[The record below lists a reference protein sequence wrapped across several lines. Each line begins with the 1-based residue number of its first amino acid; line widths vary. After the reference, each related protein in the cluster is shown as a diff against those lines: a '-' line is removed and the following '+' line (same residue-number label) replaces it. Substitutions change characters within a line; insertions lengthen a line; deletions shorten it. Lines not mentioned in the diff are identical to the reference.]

1 MLLERVEIVG
11 FRGIN
16 RLSLMLEQNNVLI
29 GENAWGKSSLL
40 DALTLLL
47 SPEFDLYHFVRDDF
61 WFPPGDI
68 QGREH
73 HLHIILTFRETE
85 PGRHRVRR
93 FRPLQRCWVP
103 CDDGYHRVFYR
114 LEGELAED
122 DSVMTLRSFI
132 DGEGEALVLEEIDEL
147 ARHLVRLMPVLRLR
161 DARFMRRIHNGTVPH
176 SPQIEITAR
185 QLDFLSRELVSHPQN
200 LSDGQIRQGLSAMV
214 QLLEH
219 YFAEQSS
226 AQTRH
231 RLMRRR
237 SHDEQRSWRYL
248 DIINRMIDKPGG
260 RSHRV
265 ILLGLFATLLQAKG
279 TVRLDRDARPLL
291 LIEDPETR
299 LHPIMLSVAWH
310 LLNLLPLQRV
320 TTTNSGELLSLT
332 PVEQV
337 CRLVREST
345 RVSAWRLGPGGMN
358 AEESRRIAFHIRF
371 NRASSLFARCWLL
384 VEGETETWV
393 INELARQCGHHF
405 DAEGVKVIEFA
416 QSGLKPLIK
425 FARRMGIQW
434 HVLVDG
440 DGEDSALLKRALA
453 GMIDLMPASMAL
465 LAPNVNSYRRFQPGM
480 YVPTQASWGHNNR
493 TVALRIPCGERQNHR
508 VEYRVAGA
516 DANPYLVMAAIF
528 AGILH
533 GLDNPQLPLQEE
545 VEGNGLEQEGL
556 PFPIRQSDALWEF
569 MQNDH
574 LRERLG
580 ERFCHVFHACKHDEL
595 LQFERLITE
604 TEIEWMLKNA

>member
-320 TTTNSGELLSLT
+320 TTTNTGELLSLT

-440 DGEDSALLKRALA
+440 DEAGKKYAATVRGLLNNDRELERDHLTSLPALDMEHFMYRQGFDDVYHRVAQIPDNVPMNMRRVITKAIHRSSKPDLAIEVAMEAGRRGVDAVPTLLKKMFSRVLWLARGRA
-453 GMIDLMPASMAL
+453 D
-465 LAPNVNSYRRFQPGM
+465 
-480 YVPTQASWGHNNR
+480 
-493 TVALRIPCGERQNHR
+493 
-508 VEYRVAGA
+508 
-516 DANPYLVMAAIF
+516 
-528 AGILH
+528 
-533 GLDNPQLPLQEE
+533 
-545 VEGNGLEQEGL
+545 
-556 PFPIRQSDALWEF
+556 
-569 MQNDH
+569 
-574 LRERLG
+574 
-580 ERFCHVFHACKHDEL
+580 
-595 LQFERLITE
+595 
-604 TEIEWMLKNA
+604 

>member
-1 MLLERVEIVG
+1 MHLERVEIVG

-47 SPEFDLYHFVRDDF
+47 SPEFDLYHFVREDF

-73 HLHIILTFRETE
+73 HLHIILTFRENE

-93 FRPLQRCWVP
+93 YRPLSSCWVP
-103 CDDGYHRVFYR
+103 CDDGYQRVFYR
-114 LEGELAED
+114 LEGELADD

-132 DGEGEALVLEEIDEL
+132 DGEGKALELDDIDEL

-185 QLDFLSRELVSHPQN
+185 QLDFLSRELVHHPQN
-200 LSDGQIRQGLSAMV
+200 LTDGQIRQGLSAMV

-226 AQTRH
+226 AQSRH
-231 RLMRRR
+231 RLMRRH
-237 SHDEQRSWRYL
+237 SHEEQRSWRYL

-265 ILLGLFATLLQAKG
+265 ILLGLFSTLLQAKG

-332 PVEQV
+332 PVEHV
-337 CRLVREST
+337 CRLVRESS

-358 AEESRRIAFHIRF
+358 AEDSRRIAFHIRF

-425 FARRMGIQW
+425 FARRMGIEW

-440 DGEDSALLKRALA
+440 DEAGKKYAATVRSLLNDDKMLERDHLTALPAMDMEHFMYRQGFDDVYHRVAQLPMNIPMNMRRVITKAIHRSSKPDLAIEVAMEAGRRGVDAIPTLLKKMFSRVLWLARGRA
-453 GMIDLMPASMAL
+453 D
-465 LAPNVNSYRRFQPGM
+465 
-480 YVPTQASWGHNNR
+480 
-493 TVALRIPCGERQNHR
+493 
-508 VEYRVAGA
+508 
-516 DANPYLVMAAIF
+516 
-528 AGILH
+528 
-533 GLDNPQLPLQEE
+533 
-545 VEGNGLEQEGL
+545 
-556 PFPIRQSDALWEF
+556 
-569 MQNDH
+569 
-574 LRERLG
+574 
-580 ERFCHVFHACKHDEL
+580 
-595 LQFERLITE
+595 
-604 TEIEWMLKNA
+604 

>member
-147 ARHLVRLMPVLRLR
+147 VRHLVRLMPVLRLR

-248 DIINRMIDKPGG
+248 DIINRMIDTPGG

-440 DGEDSALLKRALA
+440 DEAGKKYAATVRGLLNNDRELERDHLTSLPALDMEHFMYRQGFDDVYHRVAQIPDNVPMNMRRVITKAIHRSSKPDLAIEVAMEAGRRGVDAVPTLLKKMFSRVLWLARGRA
-453 GMIDLMPASMAL
+453 D
-465 LAPNVNSYRRFQPGM
+465 
-480 YVPTQASWGHNNR
+480 
-493 TVALRIPCGERQNHR
+493 
-508 VEYRVAGA
+508 
-516 DANPYLVMAAIF
+516 
-528 AGILH
+528 
-533 GLDNPQLPLQEE
+533 
-545 VEGNGLEQEGL
+545 
-556 PFPIRQSDALWEF
+556 
-569 MQNDH
+569 
-574 LRERLG
+574 
-580 ERFCHVFHACKHDEL
+580 
-595 LQFERLITE
+595 
-604 TEIEWMLKNA
+604 

>member
-114 LEGELAED
+114 LEGELADD

-132 DGEGEALVLEEIDEL
+132 DGEGEALAVEDIDDL

-200 LSDGQIRQGLSAMV
+200 LSDGQIREGLSAMV

-265 ILLGLFATLLQAKG
+265 ILLGLFSTLLQAKG

-337 CRLVREST
+337 CRLVRESS

-358 AEESRRIAFHIRF
+358 AEDSRRIAFHIRF

-440 DGEDSALLKRALA
+440 DEAGKKYAATVLGLLNNDRELERDHLTSLPAMDMEHFMYRQGFDDVYHRVAQLPDNVPMNMRRVITKAIHRSSKPDLAIEVAMEAGRRGVDAVPTLLKKMFSRVLWLARGRA
-453 GMIDLMPASMAL
+453 D
-465 LAPNVNSYRRFQPGM
+465 
-480 YVPTQASWGHNNR
+480 
-493 TVALRIPCGERQNHR
+493 
-508 VEYRVAGA
+508 
-516 DANPYLVMAAIF
+516 
-528 AGILH
+528 
-533 GLDNPQLPLQEE
+533 
-545 VEGNGLEQEGL
+545 
-556 PFPIRQSDALWEF
+556 
-569 MQNDH
+569 
-574 LRERLG
+574 
-580 ERFCHVFHACKHDEL
+580 
-595 LQFERLITE
+595 
-604 TEIEWMLKNA
+604 

>member
-114 LEGELAED
+114 LEGELADD

-132 DGEGEALVLEEIDEL
+132 DGEGEALAVEDIDDL

-200 LSDGQIRQGLSAMV
+200 LSDGQIREGLSAMV

-265 ILLGLFATLLQAKG
+265 ILLGLFSTLLQAKG

-337 CRLVREST
+337 CRLVRESS

-358 AEESRRIAFHIRF
+358 AEDSRRIAFHIRF

-440 DGEDSALLKRALA
+440 DEAGKKYAATVLGLLSNDRELERDHLTSLPAMDMEHFMYRQGFDDVYHRVAQIPDNVPMNMRRVITKAIHRSSKPDLAIEVAMEAGRRGVDAVPTLLKKMFSRVLWLARGRA
-453 GMIDLMPASMAL
+453 D
-465 LAPNVNSYRRFQPGM
+465 
-480 YVPTQASWGHNNR
+480 
-493 TVALRIPCGERQNHR
+493 
-508 VEYRVAGA
+508 
-516 DANPYLVMAAIF
+516 
-528 AGILH
+528 
-533 GLDNPQLPLQEE
+533 
-545 VEGNGLEQEGL
+545 
-556 PFPIRQSDALWEF
+556 
-569 MQNDH
+569 
-574 LRERLG
+574 
-580 ERFCHVFHACKHDEL
+580 
-595 LQFERLITE
+595 
-604 TEIEWMLKNA
+604 

>member
-1 MLLERVEIVG
+1 MHLERVEIVG

-47 SPEFDLYHFVRDDF
+47 SPEFDLYHFVREDF

-73 HLHIILTFRETE
+73 HLHIILTFRENE

-93 FRPLQRCWVP
+93 YRPLSSCWVP
-103 CDDGYHRVFYR
+103 CDDGYQRVFYR
-114 LEGELAED
+114 LEGELADD

-132 DGEGEALVLEEIDEL
+132 DGEGKALELDDIDEL

-185 QLDFLSRELVSHPQN
+185 QLDFLSRELVHHPQN
-200 LSDGQIRQGLSAMV
+200 LTDGQIRQGLSAMV

-226 AQTRH
+226 AQSRH
-231 RLMRRR
+231 RLMRRH

-265 ILLGLFATLLQAKG
+265 ILLGLFSTLLQAKG

-332 PVEQV
+332 PVEHV
-337 CRLVREST
+337 CRLVRESS

-358 AEESRRIAFHIRF
+358 AEDSRRIAFHIRF

-425 FARRMGIQW
+425 FARRMGIEW

-440 DGEDSALLKRALA
+440 DEAGKKYAATVRGLLNDDKMLERDHLTALPAMDMEHFMYRQGFDDVYHRVAQLPMNIPMNMRRVITKAIHRSSKPDLAIEVAMEAGRRGVDAIPTLLKKMFSRVLWLARGRA
-453 GMIDLMPASMAL
+453 D
-465 LAPNVNSYRRFQPGM
+465 
-480 YVPTQASWGHNNR
+480 
-493 TVALRIPCGERQNHR
+493 
-508 VEYRVAGA
+508 
-516 DANPYLVMAAIF
+516 
-528 AGILH
+528 
-533 GLDNPQLPLQEE
+533 
-545 VEGNGLEQEGL
+545 
-556 PFPIRQSDALWEF
+556 
-569 MQNDH
+569 
-574 LRERLG
+574 
-580 ERFCHVFHACKHDEL
+580 
-595 LQFERLITE
+595 
-604 TEIEWMLKNA
+604 

>member
-1 MLLERVEIVG
+1 MHLERVEIVG

-47 SPEFDLYHFVRDDF
+47 SPEFDLYHFVREDF

-73 HLHIILTFRETE
+73 HLHIILTFRENE

-93 FRPLQRCWVP
+93 YRPLSNCWVP
-103 CDDGYHRVFYR
+103 CDDGYQRVFYR
-114 LEGELAED
+114 LEGELADD

-132 DGEGEALVLEEIDEL
+132 NGEGEALELDDIDEL

-185 QLDFLSRELVSHPQN
+185 QLDFLSRELVHHPQN
-200 LSDGQIRQGLSAMV
+200 LTDGQIRQGLSAMV

-226 AQTRH
+226 AQSRH
-231 RLMRRR
+231 RLMRRH

-265 ILLGLFATLLQAKG
+265 ILLGLFSTLLQAKG

-320 TTTNSGELLSLT
+320 TTTNSGDLLSLT
-332 PVEQV
+332 PVEHV
-337 CRLVREST
+337 CRLVRESS

-358 AEESRRIAFHIRF
+358 AEDSRRIAFHIRF

-425 FARRMGIQW
+425 FARRMGIEW

-440 DGEDSALLKRALA
+440 DEAGKKYAATVRGLLNDDKMLERDHLTALPAMDMEHFMYRQGFDDVYHRVAQLPINIPMNMRRVITKAIHRSSKPDLAIEVAMEAGRRGVDAIPALLKKMFSRVLWLARGRA
-453 GMIDLMPASMAL
+453 D
-465 LAPNVNSYRRFQPGM
+465 
-480 YVPTQASWGHNNR
+480 
-493 TVALRIPCGERQNHR
+493 
-508 VEYRVAGA
+508 
-516 DANPYLVMAAIF
+516 
-528 AGILH
+528 
-533 GLDNPQLPLQEE
+533 
-545 VEGNGLEQEGL
+545 
-556 PFPIRQSDALWEF
+556 
-569 MQNDH
+569 
-574 LRERLG
+574 
-580 ERFCHVFHACKHDEL
+580 
-595 LQFERLITE
+595 
-604 TEIEWMLKNA
+604 

>member
-1 MLLERVEIVG
+1 MHLERVEIVG

-73 HLHIILTFRETE
+73 HLHIILTFRENE

-93 FRPLQRCWVP
+93 FRPLSDCWVP
-103 CDDGYHRVFYR
+103 CEDGYQRIFYR
-114 LEGELAED
+114 LEGELAD
-122 DSVMTLRSFI
+122 DGSVMTLRSFI
-132 DGEGEALVLEEIDEL
+132 NCQGEALEMQDIDDL

-185 QLDFLSRELVSHPQN
+185 QLDFLSRELVNHPQN
-200 LSDGQIRQGLSAMV
+200 LTDGQIREGLSAMV

-226 AQTRH
+226 AQSRN

-265 ILLGLFATLLQAKG
+265 ILLGLFSTLLQAKG

-337 CRLVREST
+337 CRLVRESS

-358 AEESRRIAFHIRF
+358 AEDSRRIAFHIRF

-425 FARRMGIQW
+425 FARRMGIEW

-440 DGEDSALLKRALA
+440 DEAGKKYAATVRGLLNNDNELERVHLTMLPAMDMEHFMYRQGFDDVYHRVAQIPENMPMNMRRVITKAIHRSSKPDLAIEVAMEVGRRGVDAVPTLLKKMFSRVLWLARGRA
-453 GMIDLMPASMAL
+453 D
-465 LAPNVNSYRRFQPGM
+465 
-480 YVPTQASWGHNNR
+480 
-493 TVALRIPCGERQNHR
+493 
-508 VEYRVAGA
+508 
-516 DANPYLVMAAIF
+516 
-528 AGILH
+528 
-533 GLDNPQLPLQEE
+533 
-545 VEGNGLEQEGL
+545 
-556 PFPIRQSDALWEF
+556 
-569 MQNDH
+569 
-574 LRERLG
+574 
-580 ERFCHVFHACKHDEL
+580 
-595 LQFERLITE
+595 
-604 TEIEWMLKNA
+604 

>member
-132 DGEGEALVLEEIDEL
+132 DGEREALVLEEIDEL

-440 DGEDSALLKRALA
+440 DEAGKKYAATVRGLLNNDRELERDHLTSLPALDMEHFMYRQGFDDVYHRVAQIPDNVPMNMRRVITKAIHRSSKPDLAIEVAMEAGRRGVDAVPTLLKKMFSRVLWLARGRA
-453 GMIDLMPASMAL
+453 D
-465 LAPNVNSYRRFQPGM
+465 
-480 YVPTQASWGHNNR
+480 
-493 TVALRIPCGERQNHR
+493 
-508 VEYRVAGA
+508 
-516 DANPYLVMAAIF
+516 
-528 AGILH
+528 
-533 GLDNPQLPLQEE
+533 
-545 VEGNGLEQEGL
+545 
-556 PFPIRQSDALWEF
+556 
-569 MQNDH
+569 
-574 LRERLG
+574 
-580 ERFCHVFHACKHDEL
+580 
-595 LQFERLITE
+595 
-604 TEIEWMLKNA
+604 

>member
-440 DGEDSALLKRALA
+440 DEAGKKYAATVRGLLNNDRELERDHLTSLPALDMEHFMYRQGFDDVYHRVAQIPDNVSMNMRRVITKAIHRSSKPDLAIEVAMEAGRRGVDAVPTLLKKMFSRVLWLARGRA
-453 GMIDLMPASMAL
+453 D
-465 LAPNVNSYRRFQPGM
+465 
-480 YVPTQASWGHNNR
+480 
-493 TVALRIPCGERQNHR
+493 
-508 VEYRVAGA
+508 
-516 DANPYLVMAAIF
+516 
-528 AGILH
+528 
-533 GLDNPQLPLQEE
+533 
-545 VEGNGLEQEGL
+545 
-556 PFPIRQSDALWEF
+556 
-569 MQNDH
+569 
-574 LRERLG
+574 
-580 ERFCHVFHACKHDEL
+580 
-595 LQFERLITE
+595 
-604 TEIEWMLKNA
+604 

>member
-393 INELARQCGHHF
+393 INEMARQCGHHF

-440 DGEDSALLKRALA
+440 DEAGKKYAATVRGLLNNDRELERDHLTSLPALDMEHFMYRQGFDDVYHRVAQIPDNVPMNMRRVITKAIHRSSKPDLAIEVAMEAGRRGVDAVPTLLKKMFSRVLWLARGRA
-453 GMIDLMPASMAL
+453 D
-465 LAPNVNSYRRFQPGM
+465 
-480 YVPTQASWGHNNR
+480 
-493 TVALRIPCGERQNHR
+493 
-508 VEYRVAGA
+508 
-516 DANPYLVMAAIF
+516 
-528 AGILH
+528 
-533 GLDNPQLPLQEE
+533 
-545 VEGNGLEQEGL
+545 
-556 PFPIRQSDALWEF
+556 
-569 MQNDH
+569 
-574 LRERLG
+574 
-580 ERFCHVFHACKHDEL
+580 
-595 LQFERLITE
+595 
-604 TEIEWMLKNA
+604 

>member
-47 SPEFDLYHFVRDDF
+47 SPGSGLYHFVRDDF
-61 WFPPGDI
+61 WFPPGDL

-73 HLHIILTFRETE
+73 HLHIILTFRESE

-93 FRPLQRCWVP
+93 YRPLETCWTP
-103 CDDGYHRVFYR
+103 CHDGYQRIFYR
-114 LEGELAED
+114 LEGELAD
-122 DSVMTLRSFI
+122 DNSVMTLRSFI
-132 DGEGEALVLEEIDEL
+132 DADGNPLELADIDDL
-147 ARHLVRLMPVLRLR
+147 ARHLIRLMPVLRLR
-161 DARFMRRIHNGTVPH
+161 DARFMRRIRNDSVP
-176 SPQIEITAR
+176 SMPEVEVTAR
-185 QLDFLSRELVSHPQN
+185 ELDFLARELVARPQN
-200 LSDGQIRQGLSAMV
+200 LTDGQIRQGLSAMV

-219 YFAEQSS
+219 YFSEQGTSPV
-226 AQTRH
+226 RN

-265 ILLGLFATLLQAKG
+265 ILLGLFSTLLQAKG
-279 TVRLDRDARPLL
+279 SVRLDKDARPLL
-291 LIEDPETR
+291 LVEDPETR

-310 LLNLLPLQRV
+310 LLNLLPLQRL

-332 PVEQV
+332 PVEHV
-337 CRLVREST
+337 CRLVRASG
-345 RVSAWRLGPGGMN
+345 RVSAFRLGPGGMN
-358 AEESRRIAFHIRF
+358 AEEGRRIAFHIRF

-405 DAEGVKVIEFA
+405 DAEGIKVIEFA

-425 FARRMGIQW
+425 FARRMGIEW

-440 DGEDSALLKRALA
+440 DEAGRKYAATVRGLLNNDREEEREHLTELPAMDMEHFMYRQGFADVFHRVAMIPPEVPMNMRRVIVKAIHRSSKPDLA
-453 GMIDLMPASMAL
+453 IEVAMEAG
-465 LAPNVNSYRRFQPGM
+465 RRGVES
-480 YVPTQASWGHNNR
+480 VPTL
-493 TVALRIPCGERQNHR
+493 LRKMFSR
-508 VEYRVAGA
+508 VLWLARGRA
-516 DANPYLVMAAIF
+516 D
-528 AGILH
+528 
-533 GLDNPQLPLQEE
+533 
-545 VEGNGLEQEGL
+545 
-556 PFPIRQSDALWEF
+556 
-569 MQNDH
+569 
-574 LRERLG
+574 
-580 ERFCHVFHACKHDEL
+580 
-595 LQFERLITE
+595 
-604 TEIEWMLKNA
+604 

>member
-103 CDDGYHRVFYR
+103 CDDGYRRVFYR

-226 AQTRH
+226 AQMRH

-440 DGEDSALLKRALA
+440 DEAGKKYAATVRGLLNNDRELERDHLTSLPALDMEHFMYRQGFDDVYHRVAQIPDNVPMNMRRVITKAIHRSSKPDLAIEVAMEAGRRGVDAVPTLLKKMFSRVLWLARGRA
-453 GMIDLMPASMAL
+453 D
-465 LAPNVNSYRRFQPGM
+465 
-480 YVPTQASWGHNNR
+480 
-493 TVALRIPCGERQNHR
+493 
-508 VEYRVAGA
+508 
-516 DANPYLVMAAIF
+516 
-528 AGILH
+528 
-533 GLDNPQLPLQEE
+533 
-545 VEGNGLEQEGL
+545 
-556 PFPIRQSDALWEF
+556 
-569 MQNDH
+569 
-574 LRERLG
+574 
-580 ERFCHVFHACKHDEL
+580 
-595 LQFERLITE
+595 
-604 TEIEWMLKNA
+604 

>member
-114 LEGELAED
+114 LEGELADD

-132 DGEGEALVLEEIDEL
+132 DGEGEALAVEDIDDL

-200 LSDGQIRQGLSAMV
+200 LSDGQIREGLSAMV

-265 ILLGLFATLLQAKG
+265 ILLGLFSTLLQAKG

-337 CRLVREST
+337 CRLVRESS

-358 AEESRRIAFHIRF
+358 AEDSRRIAFHIRF

-440 DGEDSALLKRALA
+440 DEAGKKYAATVLGLLNNDRELERDHLTSLPAMDMEHFMYRQGFDDVYHRVAQIPDNVPMNMRRVITKAIHRSSKPDLAIEVAMEAGRRGVEAVPTLLKKMFSRVLWLARGRA
-453 GMIDLMPASMAL
+453 D
-465 LAPNVNSYRRFQPGM
+465 
-480 YVPTQASWGHNNR
+480 
-493 TVALRIPCGERQNHR
+493 
-508 VEYRVAGA
+508 
-516 DANPYLVMAAIF
+516 
-528 AGILH
+528 
-533 GLDNPQLPLQEE
+533 
-545 VEGNGLEQEGL
+545 
-556 PFPIRQSDALWEF
+556 
-569 MQNDH
+569 
-574 LRERLG
+574 
-580 ERFCHVFHACKHDEL
+580 
-595 LQFERLITE
+595 
-604 TEIEWMLKNA
+604 

>member
-1 MLLERVEIVG
+1 MLLERVDIVG

-29 GENAWGKSSLL
+29 GEIAGGKSSLL

-114 LEGELAED
+114 LEDELAED

-440 DGEDSALLKRALA
+440 DEAGKKYAATVRGLLNNDRELERDHLTSLPALDMEHFMYRQGFDDVYHRVAQIPDNVPMNMRRVITKAIHRSSKPDLAIEVAMEAGRRGVDAVPTLLKKMFSRVLWLARGRA
-453 GMIDLMPASMAL
+453 D
-465 LAPNVNSYRRFQPGM
+465 
-480 YVPTQASWGHNNR
+480 
-493 TVALRIPCGERQNHR
+493 
-508 VEYRVAGA
+508 
-516 DANPYLVMAAIF
+516 
-528 AGILH
+528 
-533 GLDNPQLPLQEE
+533 
-545 VEGNGLEQEGL
+545 
-556 PFPIRQSDALWEF
+556 
-569 MQNDH
+569 
-574 LRERLG
+574 
-580 ERFCHVFHACKHDEL
+580 
-595 LQFERLITE
+595 
-604 TEIEWMLKNA
+604 

>member
-1 MLLERVEIVG
+1 MHLERVEIVG

-47 SPEFDLYHFVRDDF
+47 SPEFDLYHFVREDF
-61 WFPPGDI
+61 WFPPGDV
-68 QGREH
+68 QGRER
-73 HLHIILTFRETE
+73 HLHIILTFRENE

-93 FRPLQRCWVP
+93 YRPLSNCWVP
-103 CDDGYHRVFYR
+103 CDDGYQRVFYR
-114 LEGELAED
+114 LEGELADD

-132 DGEGEALVLEEIDEL
+132 NGEGEALELEDIDEL

-185 QLDFLSRELVSHPQN
+185 QLDFLSRELVHHPQN
-200 LSDGQIRQGLSAMV
+200 LTDGQIRQGLSAMV

-226 AQTRH
+226 AQSRH
-231 RLMRRR
+231 RLMRRH

-265 ILLGLFATLLQAKG
+265 ILLGLFSTLLQAKG

-332 PVEQV
+332 PVEHV
-337 CRLVREST
+337 CLLVRESS

-358 AEESRRIAFHIRF
+358 AEDSRRIAFHIRF

-425 FARRMGIQW
+425 FARRMGIEW

-440 DGEDSALLKRALA
+440 DEAGKKYAATVRSLLNDDKMLERDHLTALPAMDMEHFMYRQGFDDVYHRVAQLPMNIPMNMRRVITKAIHRSSKPDLAIEVAMEAGRRGVDAIPTLLKKMFSRVLWLARGRA
-453 GMIDLMPASMAL
+453 D
-465 LAPNVNSYRRFQPGM
+465 
-480 YVPTQASWGHNNR
+480 
-493 TVALRIPCGERQNHR
+493 
-508 VEYRVAGA
+508 
-516 DANPYLVMAAIF
+516 
-528 AGILH
+528 
-533 GLDNPQLPLQEE
+533 
-545 VEGNGLEQEGL
+545 
-556 PFPIRQSDALWEF
+556 
-569 MQNDH
+569 
-574 LRERLG
+574 
-580 ERFCHVFHACKHDEL
+580 
-595 LQFERLITE
+595 
-604 TEIEWMLKNA
+604 

>member
-185 QLDFLSRELVSHPQN
+185 QLDFLSREQVSHPQN

-440 DGEDSALLKRALA
+440 DEAGKKYAATVRGLLNNDRELERDHLTSLPALDMEHFMYRQGFDDVYHRVAQIPDNVPMNMRRVITKAIHRSSKPDLAIEVAMEAGRRGVDAVPTLLKKMFSRVLWLARGRA
-453 GMIDLMPASMAL
+453 D
-465 LAPNVNSYRRFQPGM
+465 
-480 YVPTQASWGHNNR
+480 
-493 TVALRIPCGERQNHR
+493 
-508 VEYRVAGA
+508 
-516 DANPYLVMAAIF
+516 
-528 AGILH
+528 
-533 GLDNPQLPLQEE
+533 
-545 VEGNGLEQEGL
+545 
-556 PFPIRQSDALWEF
+556 
-569 MQNDH
+569 
-574 LRERLG
+574 
-580 ERFCHVFHACKHDEL
+580 
-595 LQFERLITE
+595 
-604 TEIEWMLKNA
+604 

>member
-61 WFPPGDI
+61 WFPPGYI

-440 DGEDSALLKRALA
+440 DEAGKKYAATVRGLLNNDRELERDHLTSLPALDMEHFMYRQGFDDVYHRVAQIPDNVPMNMRRVITKAIHRSSKPDLAIEVAMEAGRRGVDAVPTLLKKMFSRVLWLARGRA
-453 GMIDLMPASMAL
+453 D
-465 LAPNVNSYRRFQPGM
+465 
-480 YVPTQASWGHNNR
+480 
-493 TVALRIPCGERQNHR
+493 
-508 VEYRVAGA
+508 
-516 DANPYLVMAAIF
+516 
-528 AGILH
+528 
-533 GLDNPQLPLQEE
+533 
-545 VEGNGLEQEGL
+545 
-556 PFPIRQSDALWEF
+556 
-569 MQNDH
+569 
-574 LRERLG
+574 
-580 ERFCHVFHACKHDEL
+580 
-595 LQFERLITE
+595 
-604 TEIEWMLKNA
+604 

>member
-61 WFPPGDI
+61 WFPSGDI

-226 AQTRH
+226 AETRH

-440 DGEDSALLKRALA
+440 DEAGKKYAATVRGLLNNDRELERDHLTSLPALDMEHFMYRQGFDDVYHRVAQIPDNVPMNMRRVITKAIHRSSKPDLAIEVAMEAGRRGVDAVPTLLKKMFSRVLWLARGRA
-453 GMIDLMPASMAL
+453 D
-465 LAPNVNSYRRFQPGM
+465 
-480 YVPTQASWGHNNR
+480 
-493 TVALRIPCGERQNHR
+493 
-508 VEYRVAGA
+508 
-516 DANPYLVMAAIF
+516 
-528 AGILH
+528 
-533 GLDNPQLPLQEE
+533 
-545 VEGNGLEQEGL
+545 
-556 PFPIRQSDALWEF
+556 
-569 MQNDH
+569 
-574 LRERLG
+574 
-580 ERFCHVFHACKHDEL
+580 
-595 LQFERLITE
+595 
-604 TEIEWMLKNA
+604 

>member
-161 DARFMRRIHNGTVPH
+161 DARCMRRIHNGRVPH

-299 LHPIMLSVAWH
+299 LHPIRLSVAWH

-440 DGEDSALLKRALA
+440 DEAGKKYAATVRGLLNNDRELERDHLTSLPALDMEHFMYRQGFDDVYHRVAQIPDNVPMNMRRVITKAIHRSSKPDLAIEVAMEAGRRGVDAVPTLLKKMFSRVLWLARGRA
-453 GMIDLMPASMAL
+453 D
-465 LAPNVNSYRRFQPGM
+465 
-480 YVPTQASWGHNNR
+480 
-493 TVALRIPCGERQNHR
+493 
-508 VEYRVAGA
+508 
-516 DANPYLVMAAIF
+516 
-528 AGILH
+528 
-533 GLDNPQLPLQEE
+533 
-545 VEGNGLEQEGL
+545 
-556 PFPIRQSDALWEF
+556 
-569 MQNDH
+569 
-574 LRERLG
+574 
-580 ERFCHVFHACKHDEL
+580 
-595 LQFERLITE
+595 
-604 TEIEWMLKNA
+604 

>member
-1 MLLERVEIVG
+1 MILERVEIVG

-47 SPEFDLYHFVRDDF
+47 SPEPDLYHFVRDDF

-68 QGREH
+68 RGREH

-85 PGRHRVRR
+85 PGRRHARR
-93 FRPLQRCWVP
+93 YRPLSDCWVP
-103 CDDGYHRVFYR
+103 GDDGLHRIFYR
-114 LEGELAED
+114 LEGELADD
-122 DSVMTLRSFI
+122 DSVMTLRGFL
-132 DGEGEALVLEEIDEL
+132 DDQGHTLPLEDIDEQ

-161 DARFMRRIHNGTVPH
+161 DARFMRRIRNGTVPEV
-176 SPQIEITAR
+176 PEVEVTAR
-185 QLDFLSRELVSHPQN
+185 QLDYLARELVTRPQN
-200 LSDGQIRQGLSAMV
+200 LTDGQIRHGLAAMV

-226 AQTRH
+226 SQARH
-231 RLMRRR
+231 RLMRRH

-265 ILLGLFATLLQAKG
+265 ILLGLFSTLLQAKG
-279 TVRLDRDARPLL
+279 TIRLDRDARPLL

-332 PVEQV
+332 PMEHV
-337 CRLVREST
+337 CRLVRESS
-345 RVSAWRLGPGGMN
+345 RVAAWRLGPGGMN
-358 AEESRRIAFHIRF
+358 PEDSRRIAFHIRA
-371 NRASSLFARCWLL
+371 NRPSSLFARCWLL

-425 FARRMGIQW
+425 FARRMGIEW

-440 DGEDSALLKRALA
+440 DEAGKKYAATARSLLNNDSVSERDHLTALPALDMEHFMYRQGFA
-453 GMIDLMPASMAL
+453 G
-465 LAPNVNSYRRFQPGM
+465 VY
-480 YVPTQASWGHNNR
+480 
-493 TVALRIPCGERQNHR
+493 HR
-508 VEYRVAGA
+508 VA
-516 DANPYLVMAAIF
+516 
-528 AGILH
+528 
-533 GLDNPQLPLQEE
+533 QLPENIPMNMRRVIIKAIHRSSKPDLAIE
-545 VEGNGLEQEGL
+545 VAMEAARRGVEAVPPLLRNM
-556 PFPIRQSDALWEF
+556 FSRVLWLARGRA
-569 MQNDH
+569 D
-574 LRERLG
+574 
-580 ERFCHVFHACKHDEL
+580 
-595 LQFERLITE
+595 
-604 TEIEWMLKNA
+604 

>member
-103 CDDGYHRVFYR
+103 CDDGYLRVFYR

-440 DGEDSALLKRALA
+440 DEAGKKYAATVRGLLNNDRELERDHLTSLPALDMEHFMYRQGFDDVYHRVAQIPDNVPMNMRRVITKAIHRSSKPDLAIEVAMEAGRRGVDAVPALLKKMFSRVLWLARGRA
-453 GMIDLMPASMAL
+453 D
-465 LAPNVNSYRRFQPGM
+465 
-480 YVPTQASWGHNNR
+480 
-493 TVALRIPCGERQNHR
+493 
-508 VEYRVAGA
+508 
-516 DANPYLVMAAIF
+516 
-528 AGILH
+528 
-533 GLDNPQLPLQEE
+533 
-545 VEGNGLEQEGL
+545 
-556 PFPIRQSDALWEF
+556 
-569 MQNDH
+569 
-574 LRERLG
+574 
-580 ERFCHVFHACKHDEL
+580 
-595 LQFERLITE
+595 
-604 TEIEWMLKNA
+604 

>member
-1 MLLERVEIVG
+1 MHLERVEIVG

-73 HLHIILTFRETE
+73 HLHIILTFRENE

-93 FRPLQRCWVP
+93 FRPLSDCWVP
-103 CDDGYHRVFYR
+103 CDDGYQRIFYR
-114 LEGELAED
+114 LEGELAD
-122 DSVMTLRSFI
+122 DGSVMTLRSFI
-132 DGEGEALVLEEIDEL
+132 NCQGEALEMQDIDDL

-185 QLDFLSRELVSHPQN
+185 QLDFLSRELVNHPQN
-200 LSDGQIRQGLSAMV
+200 LTDGQIREGLSAMV

-226 AQTRH
+226 AQSRN

-265 ILLGLFATLLQAKG
+265 ILLGLFSTLLQAKG

-337 CRLVREST
+337 CRLVRESS

-358 AEESRRIAFHIRF
+358 AEDSRRIAFHIRF

-425 FARRMGIQW
+425 FARRMGIEW

-440 DGEDSALLKRALA
+440 DEAGKKYAATVRGLLNNDNELERVHLTMLPAMDMEHFMYRQGFEDVYHRVAQIPDNMPMNMRRVITKAIHRSSKPDLAIEVAMEAGRRGIDAVPTLLKKMFSRVLWLARGRA
-453 GMIDLMPASMAL
+453 D
-465 LAPNVNSYRRFQPGM
+465 
-480 YVPTQASWGHNNR
+480 
-493 TVALRIPCGERQNHR
+493 
-508 VEYRVAGA
+508 
-516 DANPYLVMAAIF
+516 
-528 AGILH
+528 
-533 GLDNPQLPLQEE
+533 
-545 VEGNGLEQEGL
+545 
-556 PFPIRQSDALWEF
+556 
-569 MQNDH
+569 
-574 LRERLG
+574 
-580 ERFCHVFHACKHDEL
+580 
-595 LQFERLITE
+595 
-604 TEIEWMLKNA
+604 

>member
-40 DALTLLL
+40 DALILLL

-440 DGEDSALLKRALA
+440 DEAGKKYAATVRGLLNNDRELERDHLTSLPALDMEHFMYRQGFDDVYHRVAQIPDNVPMNMRRVITKAIHRSSKPDLAIEVAMEAGRRGVDAVPTLLKKMFSRVLWLARGRA
-453 GMIDLMPASMAL
+453 D
-465 LAPNVNSYRRFQPGM
+465 
-480 YVPTQASWGHNNR
+480 
-493 TVALRIPCGERQNHR
+493 
-508 VEYRVAGA
+508 
-516 DANPYLVMAAIF
+516 
-528 AGILH
+528 
-533 GLDNPQLPLQEE
+533 
-545 VEGNGLEQEGL
+545 
-556 PFPIRQSDALWEF
+556 
-569 MQNDH
+569 
-574 LRERLG
+574 
-580 ERFCHVFHACKHDEL
+580 
-595 LQFERLITE
+595 
-604 TEIEWMLKNA
+604 

>member
-61 WFPPGDI
+61 WFPAGDI

-114 LEGELAED
+114 LEGELADD

-132 DGEGEALVLEEIDEL
+132 DGEGEALALEDIDEL

-185 QLDFLSRELVSHPQN
+185 QLDFLSRELVSRPQN
-200 LSDGQIRQGLSAMV
+200 LSDGQIREGLSAMV

-337 CRLVREST
+337 CRLVRESA

-440 DGEDSALLKRALA
+440 DEAGKKYAATVRGLLNNDRELERDHLTTLPALDMEHFMYRQGFDDVYHRVAQIPDNVPMNMRRVITKAIHRSSKPDLAIEVAMEAGRRGVDAVPTLLKKMFSRVLWLARGRA
-453 GMIDLMPASMAL
+453 D
-465 LAPNVNSYRRFQPGM
+465 
-480 YVPTQASWGHNNR
+480 
-493 TVALRIPCGERQNHR
+493 
-508 VEYRVAGA
+508 
-516 DANPYLVMAAIF
+516 
-528 AGILH
+528 
-533 GLDNPQLPLQEE
+533 
-545 VEGNGLEQEGL
+545 
-556 PFPIRQSDALWEF
+556 
-569 MQNDH
+569 
-574 LRERLG
+574 
-580 ERFCHVFHACKHDEL
+580 
-595 LQFERLITE
+595 
-604 TEIEWMLKNA
+604 

>member
-1 MLLERVEIVG
+1 MHLERVEIVG

-47 SPEFDLYHFVRDDF
+47 SPEFDLYHFVREDF

-73 HLHIILTFRETE
+73 HLHIILTFRENE

-93 FRPLQRCWVP
+93 YRPLSNCWVP
-103 CDDGYHRVFYR
+103 CDDGYQRVFYR
-114 LEGELAED
+114 LEGELADD

-132 DGEGEALVLEEIDEL
+132 NGEGEALELDDIDEL

-185 QLDFLSRELVSHPQN
+185 QLDFLSRELVHHPQN
-200 LSDGQIRQGLSAMV
+200 LTDGQIRQGLSAMV

-226 AQTRH
+226 AQSRH
-231 RLMRRR
+231 RLMRRH

-265 ILLGLFATLLQAKG
+265 ILLGLFSTLLQAKG

-310 LLNLLPLQRV
+310 LLNLLPQQRV

-332 PVEQV
+332 PVEHV
-337 CRLVREST
+337 CRLVRESS

-358 AEESRRIAFHIRF
+358 AEDSRRIAFHIRF

-425 FARRMGIQW
+425 FARRMGIEW

-440 DGEDSALLKRALA
+440 DEAGKKYAATVRGLLNDDKMLERDHLTALPAMDMEHFMYRQGFDDVYHRVAQLPINIPMNMRRVITKAIHRSSKPDLAIEVAMEAGRRGVDAIPALLKKMFSRVLWLARGRA
-453 GMIDLMPASMAL
+453 D
-465 LAPNVNSYRRFQPGM
+465 
-480 YVPTQASWGHNNR
+480 
-493 TVALRIPCGERQNHR
+493 
-508 VEYRVAGA
+508 
-516 DANPYLVMAAIF
+516 
-528 AGILH
+528 
-533 GLDNPQLPLQEE
+533 
-545 VEGNGLEQEGL
+545 
-556 PFPIRQSDALWEF
+556 
-569 MQNDH
+569 
-574 LRERLG
+574 
-580 ERFCHVFHACKHDEL
+580 
-595 LQFERLITE
+595 
-604 TEIEWMLKNA
+604 

>member
-185 QLDFLSRELVSHPQN
+185 QLDFLSPELVSHPQN

-440 DGEDSALLKRALA
+440 DEAGKKYAATVRGLLNNDRELERDHLTSLPALDMEHFMYRQGFDDVYHRVAQIPDNVPMNMRRVITKAIHRSSKPDLAIEVAMEAGRRGVDAVPTLLKKMFSRVLWLARGRA
-453 GMIDLMPASMAL
+453 D
-465 LAPNVNSYRRFQPGM
+465 
-480 YVPTQASWGHNNR
+480 
-493 TVALRIPCGERQNHR
+493 
-508 VEYRVAGA
+508 
-516 DANPYLVMAAIF
+516 
-528 AGILH
+528 
-533 GLDNPQLPLQEE
+533 
-545 VEGNGLEQEGL
+545 
-556 PFPIRQSDALWEF
+556 
-569 MQNDH
+569 
-574 LRERLG
+574 
-580 ERFCHVFHACKHDEL
+580 
-595 LQFERLITE
+595 
-604 TEIEWMLKNA
+604 